1 MKCLNCGNEI
11 QEDAKFCTIC
21 GTRIPRCPSCHR
33 VVSAGMRFCTFD
45 GTPLTQETREMDP
58 EPQEPVR
65 PEPMP
70 VRPEPV
76 QTIPSKK
83 KSYVLPVILVILLV
97 LGIAGVLCYFVLVK
111 DVDLGAFLQR
121 DHKITVSEER
131 NALEDLP
138 ETEPE
143 TEEKEAP
150 SDRDETQ
157 EEQADTMEDAAVW
170 EQESGESEPEVIQ
183 EETVV
188 VDPIEYFLLNCDK
201 VYFTKED
208 LVGLDADMCR
218 IARNGIYARLGR
230 KFRDEELT
238 RYFEQ
243 YDWYVPTI
251 EPDDFSDDMLNE
263 YEITNRDLIVEYE
276 EEQGYR

>member
-1 MKCLNCGNEI
+1 MKCPNCGNEI

-21 GTRIPRCPSCHR
+21 GNRIPRCPSCHR

-45 GTPLTQETREMDP
+45 GTPLVQEIREVDP

-65 PEPMP
+65 S
-70 VRPEPV
+70 EPV

-83 KSYVLPVILVILLV
+83 KSYVLPVILVVLLV
-97 LGIAGVLCYFVLVK
+97 LGIAGTLCYFVLVK
-111 DVDLGAFLQR
+111 DVDFGALLQR
-121 DHKITVSEER
+121 DHKTTVSEER
-131 NALEDLP
+131 DALEDLP
-138 ETEPE
+138 EMEVE
-143 TEEKEAP
+143 TEDNEVPAE
-150 SDRDETQ
+150 RDETQ
-157 EEQADTMEDAAVW
+157 EEQADTMEDTAIG
-170 EQESGESEPEVIQ
+170 EQEPGESEPEGIQ
-183 EETVV
+183 GETVV

-230 KFRDEELT
+230 KFQDEELT

-251 EPDDFSDDMLNE
+251 EPEDFSDDMLNE